1 VIEMTK
7 AKMIEYIEKSQM
19 VINFNKSHFMNRPKK
34 YVERFYEMA
43 INYNNNK
50 MVKA

>member
-1 VIEMTK
+1 MTK
-7 AKMIEYIEKSQM
+7 AKMIEYIEDSKM
-19 VINFNKSHFMNRPKK
+19 VIDFSKSYFMSRPKK
-34 YVERFYEMA
+34 YVERFYQMA